1 MESDIELLFN
11 TLLMYSFLIN
21 LTLTTVYPE
30 NGFSFSILS
39 NVSPQIFT
47 IFGEFIR
54 KFEDKS
60 LNLRW

>member
-1 MESDIELLFN
+1 MESGIELLFN
-11 TLLMYSFLIN
+11 TVLMYSFLIN
-21 LTLTTVYPE
+21 LTLTVGYPKK
-30 NGFSFSILS
+30 GFSFSILS

-54 KFEDKS
+54 KFDDKS